1 MRRNVYGMHAPIRML
16 MERKVVLNDP
26 HMPTM
31 PRSNIHLDILMG
43 RDETLDVGDFFG
55 DIETS
60 LPLDI
65 HADMERKLR
74 L

>member
-1 MRRNVYGMHAPIRML
+1 
-16 MERKVVLNDP
+16 
-26 HMPTM
+26 MPTM

-55 DIETS
+55 GMMITSWEISTEFHFIFCVDIETS